1 MTCHRDQLV
10 TGVLTVALLATFMAT
25 LFVPQHRKVRRLKVD
40 VAALR
45 NETQRRA
52 VELAGLN
59 ALQEQMLEADAALA
73 DYARNI
79 PSHAGLGDFLE
90 QVGELAARQDVVDPD
105 VVPLASTA
113 GPQIEVLP
121 IEMSF
126 SGTFD
131 LVYGFVRG
139 VGSLPRPAR
148 VARLEIAQANHDSDL
163 LEANV
168 TVQIY
173 YQGSG

>member
-1 MTCHRDQLV
+1 MTYHRDQLV
-10 TGVLTVALLATFMAT
+10 TGVLAVALLAAFMAT
-25 LFVPQHRKVRRLKVD
+25 LFVPQHRKVRRLRAH

-52 VELAGLN
+52 VEVAGLN
-59 ALQEQMLEADAALA
+59 ALQKQVLEAEAALA

-79 PSHAGLGDFLE
+79 PPRAGLGDFLE
-90 QVGELAARQDVVDPD
+90 QVGELAARQDVLDPD

-121 IEMSF
+121 IEMGF
-126 SGTFD
+126 SGTFAS
-131 LVYGFVRG
+131 VYGFVRG
-139 VGSLPRPAR
+139 VESLPRPAR
-148 VARLEIAQANHDSDL
+148 VARLEIARAGYDADV

-173 YQGSG
+173 YQGGG